1 MAQVRSD
8 GRLMGSIN
16 QKTEDRL
23 DALRS
28 RIDEL
33 DRMLVEVLSERAYC
47 ALEIGKVKRSSG
59 LAVHQPEREESVLQ
73 HAKSI
78 NEGPFDSEA
87 LERVF
92 RRIID
97 ETRGLERTGD
107 DRPVDL
113 KKG

>member
-1 MAQVRSD
+1 
-8 GRLMGSIN
+8 MGSIN
-16 QKTEDRL
+16 EKTEAEL
-23 DALRS
+23 DALRF

-59 LAVHQPEREESVLQ
+59 LAVHQPGREERVVQ

-78 NEGPFDSEA
+78 NEGPFDCEA
-87 LERVF
+87 LERLF

-97 ETRGLERTGD
+97 ETRGLERADD
-107 DRPVDL
+107 DRPVDP
-113 KKG
+113 KKGKGSER

>member
-1 MAQVRSD
+1 
-8 GRLMGSIN
+8 MGSIN
-16 QKTEDRL
+16 QKSEAEL

-33 DRMLVEVLSERAYC
+33 DRMLVEVLSERAYS

-59 LAVHQPEREESVLQ
+59 LGVHQPGREERVVQ

-78 NEGPFDSEA
+78 NKGPFDSEA
-87 LERVF
+87 LERLF

-97 ETRGLERTGD
+97 ETRGLEGTDD
-107 DRPVDL
+107 DRPIDP
-113 KKG
+113 KKGRGSER